1 MNAVSIVLIALALL
15 FCGGIIIM
23 IAPAIGMVSFFA
35 MIYFFADGQ
44 HIYGIASLIVWGVAM
59 ILSEE
64 TVFVSIR
71 KW

>member
-1 MNAVSIVLIALALL
+1 MNAVLIALVLL
-15 FCGGIIIM
+15 VCLGLIIM

-35 MIYFFADGQ
+35 MIYFFANGQ
-44 HIYGIASLIVWGVAM
+44 MMYGIVALIVWGIAM

-64 TVFVSIR
+64 TAFVSLR